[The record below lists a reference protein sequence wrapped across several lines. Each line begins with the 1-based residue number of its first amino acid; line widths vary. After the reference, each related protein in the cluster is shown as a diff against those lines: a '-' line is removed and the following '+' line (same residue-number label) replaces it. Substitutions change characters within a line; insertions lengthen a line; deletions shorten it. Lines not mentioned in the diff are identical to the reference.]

1 MAASSNAYHIMSP
14 GCEDSERMFLGLYAR
29 SPFLSKLIL
38 NHCLWTLRNRIAK
51 DLGIKIAARIRI
63 RLGPR
68 IDTRSDDGDMFTIL
82 SN

>member
-1 MAASSNAYHIMSP
+1 MR
-14 GCEDSERMFLGLYAR
+14 GLGEDVLRTLR
-29 SPFLSKLIL
+29 QKPFLVEIDLEPL
-38 NHCLWTLRNRIAK
+38 CLWTLRNRIAK
-51 DLGIKIAARIRI
+51 VLGIKIAARIRI